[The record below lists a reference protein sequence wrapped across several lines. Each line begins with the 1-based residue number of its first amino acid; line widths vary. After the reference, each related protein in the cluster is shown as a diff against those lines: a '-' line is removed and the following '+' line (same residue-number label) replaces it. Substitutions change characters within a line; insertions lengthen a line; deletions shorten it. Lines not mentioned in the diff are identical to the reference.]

1 MENEIILKNVESAIN
16 ILLRDDNW
24 LLKKD
29 LSERSISHK
38 LAEYL
43 QPLFK
48 DYNVDCEYNGDIDR
62 ENHQERELGRKRI
75 STLRQNLQH
84 YNLLTKENENEAE
97 KELIERLVYPDII
110 IHRRGSNAHNL
121 CIIEVKKST
130 SQVPFHYDQI
140 KLKAYTTKNYRNLN
154 YQIGYFVKFV
164 TGTEDYDYLIRE
176 FQNGEGP
183 ELEDK

>member
-1 MENEIILKNVESAIN
+1 MDKEEIEKNVEQAVK
-16 ILLRDDNW
+16 LLLDKDNW

-62 ENHQERELGRKRI
+62 EIPGEKELGRKRMT
-75 STLRQNLQH
+75 SLRQDLMQ
-84 YNLLTKENENEAE
+84 YNLLTEREIATETE

-110 IHRRGSNAHNL
+110 IHKRGTNKHNL

-130 SQVPFHYDQI
+130 SQVSFHYDQI
-140 KLKAYTTKNYRNLN
+140 KLKAYTTNSYGNLN
-154 YQIGYFVKFV
+154 YQVGYFIKFV
-164 TGTEDYDYLIRE
+164 TGSENYDYLMRE
-176 FQNGEGP
+176 FIGGNGP
-183 ELEDK
+183 ELE

>member
-1 MENEIILKNVESAIN
+1 MDNKEIEKYIEQAIKT
-16 ILLRDDNW
+16 LLDNDNW

-38 LAEYL
+38 LAEYI

-62 ENHQERELGRKRI
+62 ENIAEKELGRKRM
-75 STLRQNLQH
+75 TALREDLKQ
-84 YNLLTKENENEAE
+84 YNLLTEREIETETE

-110 IHRRGSNAHNL
+110 IHKRGTNKDNL

-130 SQVPFHYDQI
+130 SQVSFHYDQI
-140 KLKAYTTKNYRNLN
+140 KLRAYTTNYYGNLN
-154 YQIGYFVKFV
+154 YQVGYFVKFV
-164 TGTEDYDYLIRE
+164 TGTENYDYLIRE
-176 FQNGEGP
+176 FVNGNGP
-183 ELEDK
+183 ELE